1 MATRSISFISCFRL
15 YHLTVIITESRT
27 SAEPHLTQL
36 YSHLPNN
43 LDCGATKHPIANER
57 LISKGPTAHCE
68 AASSFCV
75 QQSLAVLGALRPHSC
90 FLYFQKARIGETKP
104 RPARRRIDSTPSS
117 TSTSL
122 SLPRLVLAGTG
133 FSRLSFTSPFFD
145 PASRQDPRC
154 NFCISYFIRPIS
166 VACSNFHYDSPT
178 PSRH

>member
-1 MATRSISFISCFRL
+1 M
-15 YHLTVIITESRT
+15 
-27 SAEPHLTQL
+27 
-36 YSHLPNN
+36 
-43 LDCGATKHPIANER
+43 
-57 LISKGPTAHCE
+57 
-68 AASSFCV
+68 
-75 QQSLAVLGALRPHSC
+75 LGALRPHSC

-154 NFCISYFIRPIS
+154 NFCISNFIRLIS

-178 PSRH
+178 PSRHWRPQNLLDGRRSRRFRGRECGFPDAGARGCRFTGVADVWGIGASISYLCLKLY